1 MERIDTPIDSTSQP
15 EISQEERQVAMFCH
29 LSGLAG
35 FIVPFGSLVAPII
48 IWSLKK
54 DDMPFVDEQ
63 GKEAINF
70 QISMA
75 IYLFVA
81 IILCFVII
89 GIPVVIGLV
98 LAKLA
103 FALIAAVKASEGKT
117 YRYPF
122 TLRFV

>member
-1 MERIDTPIDSTSQP
+1 M
-15 EISQEERQVAMFCH
+15 AMFCH